1 MGKLKKRVGENKN
14 KYIQRY
20 VGIWN
25 YQLGFFIGRHKQMR
39 GRICFSLDISIFI
52 LVLIVF
58 KIAERK
64 IQSNEDRLYENHTQK
79 TKYINNI

>member
-14 KYIQRY
+14 KHIQRY
-20 VGIWN
+20 VNICN
-25 YQLGFFIGRHKQMR
+25 YQLGFFTGRHKQMR

-64 IQSNEDRLYENHTQK
+64 IQSQEDRLY
-79 TKYINNI
+79 